1 MLRLHGDDKIAAEQE
16 YMEMYAAIKADV
28 SMRSRRLSD
37 LWATPAMTRRS
48 LVAIGVQVFCQF
60 TGINGTSTRKH
71 IPPGLCLCLLLL
83 VINYFGPS
91 IYNSLGIVGGRA
103 LLVQG

>member
-1 MLRLHGDDKIAAEQE
+1 MLRLHGDDKVAAEQE

-28 SMRSRRLSD
+28 STRSRRLSD
-37 LWATPAMTRRS
+37 LWATPVMTRRS

-60 TGINGTSTRKH
+60 TGINGTFSQEYVLCRLFS
-71 IPPGLCLCLLLL
+71 GLVLL